1 MASEKEPHVGVVVE
15 EQAEGAFDL
24 LHVTLPVPRLL
35 CLPEETRQ
43 HLRAARRERRL
54 AVRSLFDAARKRRR
68 DEGDKPRRRA
78 ERVKVE

>member
-1 MASEKEPHVGVVVE
+1 MASEKEARIEVKVE
-15 EQAEGAFDL
+15 EQPEGAFDL

-54 AVRSLFDAARKRRR
+54 AVRSLFNAALKRR
-68 DEGDKPRRRA
+68 DEGDKPRRKA
-78 ERVKVE
+78 EHVKVE

>member
-1 MASEKEPHVGVVVE
+1 MATEKESKVGVKIE
-15 EQAEGAFDL
+15 EQPEGAFDL

-35 CLPEETRQ
+35 CMPEETRQ

-54 AVRSLFDAARKRRR
+54 AVRSLIDAARKRKN
-68 DEGDKPRRRA
+68 EGDKPRRKA

>member
-1 MASEKEPHVGVVVE
+1 MTNEKEPRVEVKFE
-15 EQAEGAFDL
+15 EQPEGAFDL

-54 AVRSLFDAARKRRR
+54 AVRSLIDAAFKRRE
-68 DEGDKPRRRA
+68 EGDKPRRRA

>member
-1 MASEKEPHVGVVVE
+1 MASEKEPHVGVEVE
-15 EQAEGAFDL
+15 EQPEGAFDL

-54 AVRSLFDAARKRRR
+54 AVRSLFDAARKRGG
-68 DEGDKPRRRA
+68 EGDKPRRRA

>member
-1 MASEKEPHVGVVVE
+1 MASEKEPRVEVKVE
-15 EQAEGAFDL
+15 EQPEGTFDL

-54 AVRSLFDAARKRRR
+54 AMRSLIDSVVKRS
-68 DEGDKPRRRA
+68 DEGDKPRRKA
-78 ERVKVE
+78 EHVKVE